1 MYSSPHSSQLFSLPT
16 SSSSRLS
23 RSLTATLLLA
33 LSCSLTNHSLAA
45 PATRANIRSAVLS
58 KGYNGQPVNITQ
70 TFAPSDRTIH
80 ATVKLDRVS
89 NGDRVKVIWFVLDAG
104 GLRNYRLTDKTQT
117 TRRMNLIHFATTA
130 PRQWPRGR
138 YRADF
143 YINGQRQNVLTFAV
157 Q

>member
-1 MYSSPHSSQLFSLPT
+1 MYSSPHSSQLFSLPMLL
-16 SSSSRLS
+16 SSRLS
-23 RSLTATLLLA
+23 RRIAVALFPVLL
-33 LSCSLTNHSLAA
+33 CSLTNHSLAA

-58 KGYNGQPVNITQ
+58 KGYNGKPVNVTQ
-70 TFAPSDRTIH
+70 TFAPPDRTIH

-117 TRRMNLIHFATTA
+117 TQRMNQIHFATTA